1 MTAEESGADS
11 VFFIRENSDV
21 TNVYE
26 DWSFSSSSENGLNDV
41 KLVTSST
48 SLELLRDLDV
58 GLLND
63 PSTGDDPCVSIS
75 CVIAGDKKALEMELT
90 RP

>member
-1 MTAEESGADS
+1 MTAEESGADN

-21 TNVYE
+21 TKVYE

-48 SLELLRDLDV
+48 SLELLRDLEV
-58 GLLND
+58 GLND
-63 PSTGDDPCVSIS
+63 PNTGDDPWVSIS
-75 CVIAGDKKALEMELT
+75 SVITGDKRALEMELT